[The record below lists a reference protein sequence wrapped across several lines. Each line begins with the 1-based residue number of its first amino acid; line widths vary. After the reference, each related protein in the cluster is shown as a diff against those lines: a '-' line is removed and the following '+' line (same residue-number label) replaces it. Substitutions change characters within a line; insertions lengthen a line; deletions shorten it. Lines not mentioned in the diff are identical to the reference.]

1 MPPVFKHRD
10 ILVVLRQRLND
21 LTLKQDQILTEFNSQ
36 MLEIRKEV
44 TEVERG
50 IDLILRQKS
59 DELDE
64 PVLNQDGLLSTVS
77 ALRTRSLPSLR
88 AFEIYMARKLGDSL
102 VSDLTSS
109 FPQWL
114 PIRNFLL
121 GQAKVSASSDF
132 ENNDDFLIPEDSKVV
147 TFSSLEEEEKLKG
160 PIYEIVA
167 GIRSLRENRNRNRKT
182 TRDSDENSD
191 DEGDKENTQGET
203 TINGQDDRVQKDD
216 NYRSQILK
224 FISTLWGRLDFDVS
238 GDGDEIV
245 VGLKSFEL
253 QERFAGYVHSFITAN
268 QTTIELKVPMIIEQQ
283 QVHAIMLPTIEGN
296 EIFFI
301 YYLYFTM
308 IFLNNIRVVFMGKR
322 YNKESSQKYSSTV
335 EGRR

>member
-64 PVLNQDGLLSTVS
+64 PVLNQDGLLSSVS

-121 GQAKVSASSDF
+121 GPAKVSAKVSASSDF

-160 PIYEIVA
+160 PIYEIVT
-167 GIRSLRENRNRNRKT
+167 GIRSLRENRNRKT

-296 EIFFI
+296 EIFYI
-301 YYLYFTM
+301 YYLYFKM
-308 IFLNNIRVVFMGKR
+308 IFLNNIRVVFMGQR
-322 YNKESSQKYSSTV
+322 YNKESSQK
-335 EGRR
+335 

>member
-147 TFSSLEEEEKLKG
+147 TFSSLKEEENLKG

-216 NYRSQILK
+216 NYRSKILK

-238 GDGDEIV
+238 GDGDESV
-245 VGLKSFEL
+245 GGLKSTEL

-268 QTTIELKVPMIIEQQ
+268 LTTIELKVPMIIEQQ

-308 IFLNNIRVVFMGKR
+308 IFLNNIRVVFMGQR
-322 YNKESSQKYSSTV
+322 YSEESSQK
-335 EGRR
+335 